1 MDFQQQLATKITKIE
16 QILSAYL
23 PPEQGRA
30 RTVLQA
36 MNYSVNAGGK
46 RLRPLLLA
54 ETYTLFGGSEQVAE
68 PFAAAIEMIH
78 TYSLVH
84 DGTWTF
90 ARLLAMTDDLPAMDN
105 DEYRRGKKTTHA
117 VFGEAMGILA
127 GDALLTFA
135 FETAAKGLELTADA
149 TRVARAMGLLA
160 KKAGIYG
167 MLGGQVIDV
176 EAEGNQN
183 LTLDQILEIHT
194 LKTGALLEASMMIGA
209 VLAGADEED
218 MGKLERIARNIG
230 IAFQI
235 QDDILDLTGTMEEL
249 GKPIGSDKRNEKVT
263 YVTLEGIEKSAKE
276 VKRLSDEAVMLLHS
290 LQKDSEFLEQLILS
304 LVNRRK

>member
-54 ETYTLFGGSEQVAE
+54 ETYTMFGGSEQVAE

-84 DGTWTF
+84 
-90 ARLLAMTDDLPAMDN
+90 DDLPAMDN

-209 VLAGADEED
+209 ALAGADEED

>member
-84 DGTWTF
+84 D
-90 ARLLAMTDDLPAMDN
+90 DLPAMDN

-149 TRVARAMGLLA
+149 TRVARAMGLVA

>member
-84 DGTWTF
+84 
-90 ARLLAMTDDLPAMDN
+90 DDLPAMDN

>member
-23 PPEQGRA
+23 PLEQGRA

-84 DGTWTF
+84 
-90 ARLLAMTDDLPAMDN
+90 DDLPAMDN

>member
-1 MDFQQQLATKITKIE
+1 MDFQQQLATKIAKIE

-84 DGTWTF
+84 
-90 ARLLAMTDDLPAMDN
+90 DDLPAMDN

>member
-84 DGTWTF
+84 D
-90 ARLLAMTDDLPAMDN
+90 DLPAMDN

-167 MLGGQVIDV
+167 MIGGQVIDV

>member
-23 PPEQGRA
+23 PSEQGRA

-46 RLRPLLLA
+46 RLRPLLLT

-84 DGTWTF
+84 
-90 ARLLAMTDDLPAMDN
+90 DDLPAMDN

>member
-1 MDFQQQLATKITKIE
+1 MDFEQQLATKITKSE

-84 DGTWTF
+84 
-90 ARLLAMTDDLPAMDN
+90 DDLPAMDN

>member
-16 QILSAYL
+16 QLLSAYL

-84 DGTWTF
+84 
-90 ARLLAMTDDLPAMDN
+90 DDLPAMDN

-276 VKRLSDEAVMLLHS
+276 VKRLSDEAGMLLHKQ
-290 LQKDSEFLEQLILS
+290 QKDSEFLEQLILS